1 MAHYAKIGL
10 NGTVLSLHVVADDV
24 QTLDGVDN
32 EAMGVAYLT
41 QLHGWPIWKR
51 YSMNTDKGVHLDKNQ
66 APAVPSATPEKAFR
80 GNAASISGTYDE
92 DNDIFLSKQPHASW
106 SKDVATASWKAPITY
121 PTIIDDGSN
130 PGDGESVAWAYQIY
144 WDEAAY
150 QANNSTGWKATRTDD
165 TNDPKTVYSWN
176 GTAWA

>member
-92 DNDIFLSKQPHASW
+92 DNDCFWPKKPH
-106 SKDVATASWKAPITY
+106 KDWIKDLATYSWKAPVDWPTTVTFDLDGVTKYYNIT
-121 PTIIDDGSN
+121 
-130 PGDGESVAWAYQIY
+130 
-144 WDEAAY
+144 WDSTNSRWVCLV
-150 QANNSTGWKATRTDD
+150 NNKRWDHTA
-165 TNDPKTVYSWN
+165 DPKVWTDI
-176 GTAWA
+176 